1 MGKKLE
7 KSEKS
12 SLVGVNFGE
21 FPQGC
26 GGVSKEKGAKKDPH
40 GPVQG
45 RTREQTPTPGWSGHA
60 WSLLQTGSDTP
71 TFDESKKWRQV
82 Q

>member
-1 MGKKLE
+1 MGKKLG

-12 SLVGVNFGE
+12 SLAGVDFDE

-26 GGVSKEKGAKKDPH
+26 GGVSTEKGAKKDPH

-45 RTREQTPTPGWSGHA
+45 REMTPCIVPPVG
-60 WSLLQTGSDTP
+60 
-71 TFDESKKWRQV
+71 R
-82 Q
+82 